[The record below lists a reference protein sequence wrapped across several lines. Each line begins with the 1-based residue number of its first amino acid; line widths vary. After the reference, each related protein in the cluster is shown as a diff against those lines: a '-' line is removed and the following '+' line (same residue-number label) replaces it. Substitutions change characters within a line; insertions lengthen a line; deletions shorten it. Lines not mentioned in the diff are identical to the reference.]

1 MKEKF
6 QKIFNLYS
14 NPDISSQLDS
24 LVVQR
29 ERVNG
34 LLITR
39 FYGGPLDLGHFGLYS
54 SWLYS
59 FEVKSKPGSYSLLN
73 FDVIEIRDFQEGSI
87 DLDLTP
93 DDYYKLCLK
102 NPKELFDNKRMV
114 IRLNPN
120 QLYFP
125 VFPDR
130 RGDFNL
136 EGFKKRLF
144 GFLNYLGVD
153 QYPTDEE
160 MVNYL
165 NWYNLGDIEKLRRT
179 GQFYIRERNLD
190 GFSVWDVL
198 DGSFSTSFPF
208 FQIFRKGKISF
219 SNGMEIRVDSGCQI
233 GQVYDDGGCD
243 CRSQFLKALDDGDVL
258 FHLPHQDGR
267 GWGMLSKMKTE
278 ELKREMDTVE
288 AARRFFEGIPYD
300 IRDYAVIGIFFRDLG
315 IGEITLQT
323 DNKRKIEA
331 LENAGIKVSRKP
343 TETLNHCNHRG
354 CFHHIEAKHNTSDY
368 FSS

>member
-1 MKEKF
+1 LF
-6 QKIFNLYS
+6 
-14 NPDISSQLDS
+14 
-24 LVVQR
+24 R

-39 FYGGPLDLGHFGLYS
+39 FYGGPLDLDHFGLYS
-54 SWLYS
+54 SWLNS
-59 FEVKSKPGSYSLLN
+59 FEVKSKPGPYSLLN
-73 FDVIEIRDFQEGSI
+73 FDVIEISDFPEGYV

-93 DDYYKLCLK
+93 DDYYKLSLK
-102 NPKELFDNKRMV
+102 DPKELFDNKRMV
-114 IRLNPN
+114 IRVNPN

-136 EGFKKRLF
+136 EEFKKRLF

-153 QYPTDEE
+153 QYPADEE

-179 GQFYIRERNLD
+179 GDQFYIRERNLD

-198 DGSFSTSFPF
+198 LDGSFSNSFPF
-208 FQIFRKGKISF
+208 FQIFKKGEISF
-219 SNGMEIRVDSGCQI
+219 SDGMEIRVDSGCQI

-258 FHLPHQDGR
+258 FHLTHQDGR

-278 ELKREMDTVE
+278 ELKRKIDTVE
-288 AARRFFEGIPYD
+288 AAKRFFEDRPYD
-300 IRDYAVIGIFFRDLG
+300 IRDYTVIGIFLRELG
-315 IGEITLQT
+315 ITEITLQT

-331 LENAGIKVSRKP
+331 LKNAGIKVLRKP
-343 TETLNHCNHRG
+343 TETLSHCNHRG
-354 CFHHIEAKHNTSDY
+354 CFHHIEAKHNTPDY